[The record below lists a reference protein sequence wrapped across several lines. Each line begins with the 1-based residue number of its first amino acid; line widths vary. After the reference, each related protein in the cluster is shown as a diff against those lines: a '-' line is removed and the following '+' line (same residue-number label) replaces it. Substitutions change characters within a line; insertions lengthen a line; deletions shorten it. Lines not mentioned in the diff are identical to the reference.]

1 MSGAGRLAAL
11 LLGAWLA
18 SATPALALERA
29 ESASAEQNYVLF
41 CGGCHGVAGTGVARK
56 VPALNRTVGR
66 FLRADGGRELLLRF
80 PGVVNSA
87 LSDAA
92 LAEVMNYCVGRFA
105 SDARPVDFRPYSAAE
120 VHAARNDPLV
130 NVQRSRRELLQRL
143 GLPADEAGEY

>member
-1 MSGAGRLAAL
+1 MTVPGRLVVP
-11 LLGAWLA
+11 LLGAWFA
-18 SATPALALERA
+18 SAAPAVALERA

-41 CGGCHGVAGTGVARK
+41 CGGCHGVAGTGVAHK

-66 FLRADGGRELLLRF
+66 FLRADGGREVLLRF

-92 LAEVMNYCVGRFA
+92 LAEVMNYCVTRFA
-105 SDARPVDFRPYSAAE
+105 AEARPADFRPYSAAE
-120 VHAARNDPLV
+120 IHAARGNPLL

-143 GLPADEAGEY
+143 GLAADEAGDY